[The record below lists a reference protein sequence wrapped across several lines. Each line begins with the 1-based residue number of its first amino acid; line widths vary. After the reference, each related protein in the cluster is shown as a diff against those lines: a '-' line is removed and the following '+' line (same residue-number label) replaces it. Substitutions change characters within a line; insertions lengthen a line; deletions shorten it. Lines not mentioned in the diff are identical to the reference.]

1 MIGVLKKGYDMEN
14 KVVKIIVNVLVCIVI
29 ILATCIT
36 LITISSQKNGY
47 FRIFKSIPL
56 TMKDSSME
64 PTIKKGSLIITKEY
78 KNNDIKEG
86 DVISYR
92 SIDKNNTLEIKTG
105 RVKTIITVNEQTTY
119 ITEFDNKEYTD
130 SEQVNSKNVISIWN
144 GKKVSTLGSIIDFL
158 NTKVGFFIC
167 IIVPLA
173 LLFIYQLYKFIML
186 VIDYR
191 KVN

>member
-1 MIGVLKKGYDMEN
+1 MEN
-14 KVVKIIVNVLVCIVI
+14 KAVKIIVNVLVCIVI

-105 RVKTIITVNEQTTY
+105 RVKAIITVNEQTTY

-130 SEQVNSKNVISIWN
+130 SEQVNSKNVISIWH

>member
-1 MIGVLKKGYDMEN
+1 MEN

-186 VIDYR
+186 VIDYK

>member
-1 MIGVLKKGYDMEN
+1 MEN
-14 KVVKIIVNVLVCIVI
+14 KAVKIIVNVLVCIVI

-47 FRIFKSIPL
+47 FRIFKSIPF
-56 TMKDSSME
+56 TIKDSSME

-92 SIDKNNTLEIKTG
+92 SIDENNTLEIKTG

>member
-1 MIGVLKKGYDMEN
+1 MEN
-14 KVVKIIVNVLVCIVI
+14 KAVKIIVNVLVCIVI

-47 FRIFKSIPL
+47 FRVFKSIPL

>member
-1 MIGVLKKGYDMEN
+1 MEN
-14 KVVKIIVNVLVCIVI
+14 KAVKIIVNVLVCIVI

>member
-1 MIGVLKKGYDMEN
+1 MEN
-14 KVVKIIVNVLVCIVI
+14 RVVKIIVNVLVCIVI

>member
-1 MIGVLKKGYDMEN
+1 MEN
-14 KVVKIIVNVLVCIVI
+14 KAVKIIVNVLVCIVI

-186 VIDYR
+186 VIDYK

>member
-1 MIGVLKKGYDMEN
+1 
-14 KVVKIIVNVLVCIVI
+14 
-29 ILATCIT
+29 
-36 LITISSQKNGY
+36 
-47 FRIFKSIPL
+47 
-56 TMKDSSME
+56 MKDSSME

>member
-1 MIGVLKKGYDMEN
+1 MEN
-14 KVVKIIVNVLVCIVI
+14 KAVKIIVNVLVCIVI

-56 TMKDSSME
+56 TIKDSSMQ

>member
-1 MIGVLKKGYDMEN
+1 MEN
-14 KVVKIIVNVLVCIVI
+14 KAVKIIVNVLVCIVI

-56 TMKDSSME
+56 TIKDSSME

-186 VIDYR
+186 VIDYK

>member
-1 MIGVLKKGYDMEN
+1 MEN

-47 FRIFKSIPL
+47 FKVFKSIPL

>member
-1 MIGVLKKGYDMEN
+1 MEN

-56 TMKDSSME
+56 TIKDSSME

>member
-1 MIGVLKKGYDMEN
+1 MEN
-14 KVVKIIVNVLVCIVI
+14 KAVKIIVNVLVCIVI

-56 TMKDSSME
+56 TIKDSSME

-144 GKKVSTLGSIIDFL
+144 GKKVSTLGTIIDFL

-186 VIDYR
+186 VIDYK

>member
-1 MIGVLKKGYDMEN
+1 MEN

-47 FRIFKSIPL
+47 FKVFKSIPL
-56 TMKDSSME
+56 TIKDSSME

-144 GKKVSTLGSIIDFL
+144 GKKVSTLGLIIDFL

>member
-1 MIGVLKKGYDMEN
+1 MEN
-14 KVVKIIVNVLVCIVI
+14 KAVKIIVNVLVCIVI

-56 TMKDSSME
+56 TIKDSSME

>member
-1 MIGVLKKGYDMEN
+1 MEN

>member
-1 MIGVLKKGYDMEN
+1 MEN
-14 KVVKIIVNVLVCIVI
+14 KAVKIIVNVLVCIVI

-105 RVKTIITVNEQTTY
+105 RVKTIITVNEQTIY

>member
-1 MIGVLKKGYDMEN
+1 MEN
-14 KVVKIIVNVLVCIVI
+14 KAVKIIVNVLVCIVI

-56 TMKDSSME
+56 TIKDSSME

-105 RVKTIITVNEQTTY
+105 RVKTIITVNEQTIY

-130 SEQVNSKNVISIWN
+130 SEQVNFKNVISIWN

>member
-1 MIGVLKKGYDMEN
+1 MEN

-36 LITISSQKNGY
+36 LTTISSQKNGY
-47 FRIFKSIPL
+47 FRVFKSIPL

-167 IIVPLA
+167 VIVPLA

>member
-1 MIGVLKKGYDMEN
+1 MILRCKC
-14 KVVKIIVNVLVCIVI
+14 L
-29 ILATCIT
+29 
-36 LITISSQKNGY
+36 
-47 FRIFKSIPL
+47 F
-56 TMKDSSME
+56 
-64 PTIKKGSLIITKEY
+64 
-78 KNNDIKEG
+78 IKEG

-186 VIDYR
+186 VIDYK

>member
-1 MIGVLKKGYDMEN
+1 MEN

-47 FRIFKSIPL
+47 FRVFKSIPL

>member
-1 MIGVLKKGYDMEN
+1 MEN

-36 LITISSQKNGY
+36 LTTISSQKNGY
-47 FRIFKSIPL
+47 FRVFKSIPL

-186 VIDYR
+186 VIDYK

>member
-1 MIGVLKKGYDMEN
+1 MEN

-56 TMKDSSME
+56 TIKDSSME

-173 LLFIYQLYKFIML
+173 LLFIYQLYNFIML

>member
-1 MIGVLKKGYDMEN
+1 MEN
-14 KVVKIIVNVLVCIVI
+14 KAVKIIVNVLVCIVI

-36 LITISSQKNGY
+36 LITISSQKNGC

-92 SIDKNNTLEIKTG
+92 SIDENNTLEIKTG

>member
-1 MIGVLKKGYDMEN
+1 MEN
-14 KVVKIIVNVLVCIVI
+14 KAVKIIVNVLVCIVI

-92 SIDKNNTLEIKTG
+92 SIDENNTLEIKTG
-105 RVKTIITVNEQTTY
+105 RVKTIITINEQTTY

>member
-186 VIDYR
+186 VIDYK

>member
-1 MIGVLKKGYDMEN
+1 MEN

-36 LITISSQKNGY
+36 LTTISSQKNGY
-47 FRIFKSIPL
+47 FRVFKSIPL

>member
-1 MIGVLKKGYDMEN
+1 MEN

-56 TMKDSSME
+56 TIKDSSME

-186 VIDYR
+186 VIDYK